1 VILAFI
7 LTNWFHYFYLP
18 AQGPWYEGNVYG
30 NVFVVPV
37 VVALGWLWSRT
48 RFWPLRPIAH
58 AVHSLHTKLDAHTKR
73 QDEHNEWV
81 ATHIAAIH
89 RKHVGEPAPH
99 PHFDLPAPERIEPHT
114 TLHLDRTEDPK

>member
-1 VILAFI
+1 MLAAFVAHF
-7 LTNWFHYFYLP
+7 LQYFYLP
-18 AQGPWYEGNVYG
+18 NGAPWYTGNVYG
-30 NVFVVPV
+30 NVFVIPI
-37 VVALGWLWSRT
+37 AACLGWAWSRS
-48 RFWPLRPIAH
+48 RFWPLRPIKH
-58 AVHSLHTKLDAHTKR
+58 AVDKLHTKLDAHTKR

-99 PHFDLPAPERIEPHT
+99 PHFALPAPEQIEPHT